1 LIQYN
6 KLLEYLTKEDRNK
19 YKEYHQLE
27 KVNLEGLVK
36 ENCDSMYCEVLER
49 ILSKDSKVATTKN
62 VELLS

>member
-36 ENCDSMYCEVLER
+36 ENCDSMYWEVYER
-49 ILSKDSKVATTKN
+49 ISSKDGKMAATKN